1 MSIILNC
8 LIVGDGLPDIFKVNI
23 KKEETVGQLI
33 KAIEETRD
41 AGEIKLWKVNIP
53 LAYNNKKLIT
63 LINDPIADA
72 REFGGTKLSKKI
84 KISSVFNNSN
94 MSLDIIAEPRVSFRY
109 CTNNKELVPGDLIKL
124 DAREG
129 MIEIKNGIPR
139 ICYNSVYFNS
149 FKEFVQASYRH
160 QQPNLSKET
169 LKIYL
174 HESKITINWQE
185 FRRRVLH
192 ERKIKRDLCKLHEKE
207 PFTSSQAREPS
218 DTEYDKLADQAS
230 KFGLIREKFIDWI
243 CSISAELLSTQ
254 TLEYWLL
261 SYVSETS
268 PEEAN
273 FWSEM
278 ISPRNWLLLCFEIN
292 IETAIAIVNGVS
304 ENYLGQQTPRYWV
317 EDWIKQLANKPSSEF
332 KNFINNAN
340 ANELTFYEHEL
351 YPTPILVVNKEP
363 VSGDD
368 NELRLLLQTELA
380 QQADES
386 TLFYHTTNLWGAE
399 NIITEGIDFGEC
411 RRRQDFGG
419 RTVSYYLNNNF
430 GNAIE
435 FARQRVLNSP
445 AIIVY
450 HIPETLLE
458 QHDHLNLSED
468 HRMWKKVVRHS
479 RNGIRNV
486 VDDYDSAYSPQA
498 TNGKKLID
506 DDKATP
512 KASVDKNQLAI
523 KSGKLSRKIDSQI
536 VGVII
541 YKK

>member
-8 LIVGDGLPDIFKVNI
+8 LIAGDGLPDIFKVNI

-72 REFGGTKLSKKI
+72 REFGGTKLSEKI

-139 ICYNSVYFNS
+139 ICYNSVYLNS

-192 ERKIKRDLCKLHEKE
+192 ERKIKRDLRKLHESI
-207 PFTSSQAREPS
+207 SSIEV
-218 DTEYDKLADQAS
+218 
-230 KFGLIREKFIDWI
+230 
-243 CSISAELLSTQ
+243 SAELLSTQ

-261 SYVSETS
+261 SYISETS

-411 RRRQDFGG
+411 RRRQDF
-419 RTVSYYLNNNF
+419 
-430 GNAIE
+430 
-435 FARQRVLNSP
+435 VLNSP

-450 HIPETLLE
+450 HIPATLLE

-468 HRMWKKVVRHS
+468 HRMWQEVVRHS

-486 VDDYDSAYSPQA
+486 VDDYDSAYGPQA
-498 TNGKKLID
+498 TNVKKLID
-506 DDKATP
+506 DNKAIL

>member
-1 MSIILNC
+1 
-8 LIVGDGLPDIFKVNI
+8 
-23 KKEETVGQLI
+23 
-33 KAIEETRD
+33 
-41 AGEIKLWKVNIP
+41 
-53 LAYNNKKLIT
+53 
-63 LINDPIADA
+63 
-72 REFGGTKLSKKI
+72 
-84 KISSVFNNSN
+84 
-94 MSLDIIAEPRVSFRY
+94 
-109 CTNNKELVPGDLIKL
+109 
-124 DAREG
+124 

-139 ICYNSVYFNS
+139 IRYNSVYLNS

-207 PFTSSQAREPS
+207 PFTSSQARKPS

-292 IETAIAIVNGVS
+292 IETAIAIVNGGS

-340 ANELTFYEHEL
+340 ANKLTFYEHEL

-386 TLFYHTTNLWGAE
+386 TLFYHTTNLW
-399 NIITEGIDFGEC
+399 NC
-411 RRRQDFGG
+411 VLLSQQQLWKW
-419 RTVSYYLNNNF
+419 V
-430 GNAIE
+430 E

-468 HRMWKKVVRHS
+468 HRMWKEVVRHS

-486 VDDYDSAYSPQA
+486 VDDYDSAYGPQA

>member
-8 LIVGDGLPDIFKVNI
+8 LIAGDGLPDIFKVNI

-72 REFGGTKLSKKI
+72 REFGGTKLSEKI

-139 ICYNSVYFNS
+139 ICYNSVYLNS

-192 ERKIKRDLCKLHEKE
+192 ERKIKRDLRKLHEKE

-230 KFGLIREKFIDWI
+230 KFRRNFYQHK
-243 CSISAELLSTQ
+243 LSK
-254 TLEYWLL
+254 
-261 SYVSETS
+261 
-268 PEEAN
+268 
-273 FWSEM
+273 
-278 ISPRNWLLLCFEIN
+278 
-292 IETAIAIVNGVS
+292 TAIAIVNGVS

-430 GNAIE
+430 GN
-435 FARQRVLNSP
+435 SS
-445 AIIVY
+445 
-450 HIPETLLE
+450 LLG
-458 QHDHLNLSED
+458 NNED
-468 HRMWKKVVRHS
+468 HRMWQEVVRHS

-486 VDDYDSAYSPQA
+486 VDDYDSAYGPQA
-498 TNGKKLID
+498 TNVKKLID
-506 DDKATP
+506 DNKAIL